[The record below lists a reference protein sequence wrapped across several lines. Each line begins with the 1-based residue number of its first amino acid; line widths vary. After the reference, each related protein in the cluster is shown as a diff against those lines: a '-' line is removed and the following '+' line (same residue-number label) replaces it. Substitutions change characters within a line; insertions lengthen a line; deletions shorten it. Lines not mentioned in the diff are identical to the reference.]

1 MGSYSWRKE
10 YLSEISIDVAF
21 SIGDSNGSLFDTIIE
36 FHHDKFFPLSKVRLV
51 GIVAD
56 LEIKGR
62 DIYVLCSSHCHN
74 RTL

>member
-1 MGSYSWRKE
+1 MKE
-10 YLSEISIDVAF
+10 YLSEISIDVAS

>member
-1 MGSYSWRKE
+1 MKE
-10 YLSEISIDVAF
+10 YLSEISIDVAS

-36 FHHDKFFPLSKVRLV
+36 SHFDEFFPLSKVRLV